1 MKKYLLKIV
10 LFFGVVAVMD
20 AGFGLAC
27 EWLQTHAKGGRM
39 KSVRQTALVQE
50 SDIVVMGS
58 SRAHHH
64 YVPSILTDSLGLSVC
79 NAGVDGNGIVLA
91 SGLYNMMVKRYTP
104 KVIIYDVEPAFDI
117 NVYAEDGNNTRYIG
131 WLRPYFA
138 DKQVREII
146 TAVDTSERYK
156 NLSGMFRYN
165 SKIVDLL
172 KDQLVMSDYAKDGL
186 APLKGEMVSEPKIQE
201 KSIAAVQDT
210 LKLKMME
217 EFVSQVSRSDT
228 RLIMLASPRYG
239 AMSSEVFNPI
249 KKICDRYGVEFW
261 DFYTDPQFQKM
272 GYFKEPM
279 HLNEKGSIV
288 YTSVLCKK
296 IKKYIE

>member
-27 EWLQTHAKGGRM
+27 DCLQAYAKGGRM

-64 YVPSILTDSLGLSVC
+64 YVPSILTDSLGLSVY

-91 SGLYNMMVKRYTP
+91 SGLYDMMAKRYTP

-146 TAVDTSERYK
+146 TAVDPSERYK

-172 KDQLVMSDYAKDGL
+172 KDQLVMSDYAKDGF
-186 APLKGEMVSEPKIQE
+186 APLKGEMDSEPKIQE

-239 AMSSEVFNPI
+239 ALSSEVFNPI

-279 HLNEKGSIV
+279 HLNERGASE
-288 YTSVLCKK
+288 YTAYLAERLKNQ
-296 IKKYIE
+296 

>member
-20 AGFGLAC
+20 VGFGLAC
-27 EWLQTHAKGGRM
+27 EWLQAHAKGGRM

-64 YVPSILTDSLGLSVC
+64 YVPSILTDSLGLSVY

-91 SGLYNMMVKRYTP
+91 SGLYDMMAKRYTP

-146 TAVDTSERYK
+146 TAVDPSERYK

-172 KDQLVMSDYAKDGL
+172 KDQLVMSDYAKDGF
-186 APLKGEMVSEPKIQE
+186 APLKGEMDSEPKIQE

-217 EFVSQVSRSDT
+217 EFISRLSRT
-228 RLIMLASPRYG
+228 ETKLIMLASPKYG
-239 AMSSEVFNPI
+239 ALSSEVFNPI
-249 KKICDRYGVEFW
+249 KEICNRYGVAFW
-261 DFYTDPQFQKM
+261 DYYSDTQFQKM
-272 GYFKEPM
+272 DYFKEPM
-279 HLNEKGSIV
+279 HLNEKGSREFTA
-288 YTSVLCKK
+288 YLAERLKNQL
-296 IKKYIE
+296 